1 MTDLSLPSIEPDTQ
15 DGWRAR
21 IALAYSSR
29 RERTRLIH
37 CQRIGPLSVQRAF
50 YPEGPVCHSY
60 LLHPPGGVVGGDRL
74 EVAVHVQP
82 EAHTLIT
89 TPGATKFYRSGGRLA
104 QYRQHFQVAEQAA
117 LEWLPQENIFFPDS
131 RLAMQTHIEL
141 HSTSRFIG
149 WEMQCLGRPVINERF
164 DRGQIRSSLKLSID
178 AKPLLIEHFN
188 AEADQL
194 QQASAGL
201 RGYPMQATLLIHPA
215 DDALLEQVRTVLT
228 QSADATIL
236 AGATRLDSLIVVRLL
251 GHQTEPLLKQM
262 IAIWQAVRP
271 SVMGRPACL
280 PRIWAT

>member
-1 MTDLSLPSIEPDTQ
+1 MTDLSLPGIEPDTQ

-29 RERTRLIH
+29 RERTRLTH

-82 EAHTLIT
+82 EAHSLIT

-104 QYRQHFQVAEQAA
+104 QYHQHFQVAGQAA

-131 RLAMQTHIEL
+131 QLAMQTHIEL
-141 HSTSRFIG
+141 HGESRFIG

-178 AKPLLIEHFN
+178 TKPLLIEHFN
-188 AEADQL
+188 SEADQL

-201 RGYPMQATLLIHPA
+201 RGYPMQATLLIYPA
-215 DDALLEQVRTVLT
+215 DNALLEQVRSVLT
-228 QSADATIL
+228 ESTSADVL

-251 GHQTEPLLKQM
+251 GHQTEPLLQQM

-271 SVMGRPACL
+271 TVMGRPACL